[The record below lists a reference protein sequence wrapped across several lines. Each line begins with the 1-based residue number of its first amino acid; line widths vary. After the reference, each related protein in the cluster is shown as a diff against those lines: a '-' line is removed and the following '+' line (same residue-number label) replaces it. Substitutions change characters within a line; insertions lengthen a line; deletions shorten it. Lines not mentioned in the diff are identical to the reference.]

1 MPSTT
6 LTEVPEEGILVA
18 DLMLE
23 CKLVKSKSEARRLIE
38 QGGVLVGG
46 DKVDNL
52 ETRVSADALKEG
64 VVIRKGKKVFHKAL
78 LA

>member
-1 MPSTT
+1 
-6 LTEVPEEGILVA
+6 
-18 DLMLE
+18 MLE
-23 CKLVKSKSEARRLIE
+23 CKLVKSKSEASRLIE

-46 DKVDNL
+46 EKVDNL